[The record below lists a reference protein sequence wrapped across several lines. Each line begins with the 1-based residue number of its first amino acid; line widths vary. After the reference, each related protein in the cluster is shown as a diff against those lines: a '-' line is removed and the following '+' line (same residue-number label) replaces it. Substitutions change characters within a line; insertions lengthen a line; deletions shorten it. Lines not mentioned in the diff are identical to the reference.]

1 MTLVP
6 TTIEQLK
13 QIRLTEVISLP
24 PFPDGTP
31 LNAEVKRPDVMD
43 IALNGEGKMPNR
55 LISLIPRVVQS
66 AGDTDSEG
74 IDLTDDDLPAVYGF
88 IDKMCQK
95 SFVSP
100 TYSDIAEY
108 AGGLTLEQK
117 LAFSEWVFGGV
128 NEIADTF
135 RNERNGNNADTGNVQ
150 TVREMPV

>member
-31 LNAEVKRPDVMD
+31 LNAEVRHPDVMG
-43 IALNGEGKMPNR
+43 IALSGEGKMPNR
-55 LISLIPRVVQS
+55 LIALIPRLVQTVK
-66 AGDTDSEG
+66 DTDGEG
-74 IDLTDDDLPAVYGF
+74 IDLTDDDLPTVYDF

-100 TYSDIAEY
+100 TYNDIAEY

-117 LAFSEWVFGGV
+117 LAFSNWVFGGV
-128 NEIADTF
+128 NEIADNF
-135 RNERNGNNADTGNVQ
+135 RNERNGNDADTGNVQ